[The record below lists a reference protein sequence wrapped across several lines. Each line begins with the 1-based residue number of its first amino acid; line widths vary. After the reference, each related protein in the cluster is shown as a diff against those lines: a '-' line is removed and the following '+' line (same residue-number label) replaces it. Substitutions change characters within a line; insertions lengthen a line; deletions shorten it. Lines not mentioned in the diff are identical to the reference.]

1 MAGSRLTV
9 QRLRKKASFR
19 MFKKLEASLKNLDPL
34 DAAAELQRIVSVGKG
49 KESPE
54 LYLLLGD
61 RLQKAGDEA
70 AALEAFRKAREL
82 DPKNMPAVSQLLC
95 SLRRLDQKEE
105 AWPLLKLLLYHHPG
119 DQTAKALLL
128 KDAVELGK
136 ENETALFFEELLKK
150 YPQRKELYAAI
161 RKLKQAAPPTSQ

>member
-1 MAGSRLTV
+1 ML
-9 QRLRKKASFR
+9 
-19 MFKKLEASLKNLDPL
+19 KKLKDKLKNLDPR
-34 DAAAELQRIVSVGKG
+34 DAAAELQRIVSAGEG
-49 KESPE
+49 KENPQ

-61 RLQKAGDEA
+61 LLQQAGDEV

-82 DPKNMPAVSQLLC
+82 DPKNMLAVSQLLC

-105 AWPLLKLLLYHHPG
+105 AWPLLKLLLYHQPG
-119 DQTAKALLL
+119 DQAAKAFLL

-150 YPQRKELYAAI
+150 FPHRKELYAAI
-161 RKLKQAAPPTSQ
+161 RKLKQAAEFSGRKES